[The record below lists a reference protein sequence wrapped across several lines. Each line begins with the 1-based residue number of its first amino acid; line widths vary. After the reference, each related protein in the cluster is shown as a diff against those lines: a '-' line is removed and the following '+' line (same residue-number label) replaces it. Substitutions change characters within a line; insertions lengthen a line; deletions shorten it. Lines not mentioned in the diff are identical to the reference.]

1 MPRVRCLLVPAAL
14 AVVGCGM
21 FGQPAASPAFAL
33 TDPIDGGPV
42 PVKCSGVDAKVCEV
56 AASAT
61 LDNLTPDSAGVE
73 AVRIEPL
80 ADPPAGSV
88 FAVRVT
94 LDHKMFLNSGLQ
106 PYQVVQATE
115 GGPLSIVMIL
125 D

>member
-1 MPRVRCLLVPAAL
+1 MRRVRSLLIPAAL

-21 FGQPAASPAFAL
+21 FGQPAAPPAFVL

-42 PVKCSGVDAKVCEV
+42 PVSCAGVDVETCEV
-56 AASAT
+56 AAGAT
-61 LDNLTPDSAGVE
+61 LDYLTPDSAGVE
-73 AVRIEPL
+73 AVRVEPL

-106 PYQVVQATE
+106 PYQVVQATG
-115 GGPLSIVMIL
+115 GGPLSIAIIL